1 MSLNLAYILK
11 SFCDVINIMF
21 YLSQCFPFYIG
32 LFLEKRKLCRK
43 YKTCLRELKECSENE
58 ERFVSLSPHYL

>member
-1 MSLNLAYILK
+1 
-11 SFCDVINIMF
+11 MF
-21 YLSQCFPFYIG
+21 YLSECFPFYIG
-32 LFLEKRKLCRK
+32 LFLEKRKLFRK

>member
-11 SFCDVINIMF
+11 SFCDVINMF

-32 LFLEKRKLCRK
+32 LFLEKRKLFRK

-58 ERFVSLSPHYL
+58 ERFVSLFPHYL